1 MQAAMLQKGEALEVF
16 NELDPEEYFFVTD
29 HVNYAILRLA
39 DVVCLEATGGPY
51 TKLTDR
57 RGKHYVVRKT
67 LARTSERLPRY
78 LFFQTGR
85 GCIVNLAHVQSMDTV
100 DSKRFIFKLANG
112 VKIIVSRLQSIEFR
126 RTRQL

>member
-29 HVNYAILRLA
+29 NVNYAILRLA
-39 DVVCLEATGGPY
+39 DVVCLEANGNY
-51 TKLTDR
+51 TKLTAR
-57 RGKHYVVRKT
+57 CGKHYVVRKT
-67 LARTSERLPRY
+67 LTRTSERLPRF

-85 GCIVNLAHVQSMDTV
+85 DCIVNLAHVESMDLI
-100 DSKRFIFKLANG
+100 DPKRFLFRLANG
-112 VKIIVSRLQSIEFR
+112 GKITVSRLQSIEFR